1 MSAGATP
8 KLGAAICLKGD
19 IEASHHGEF
28 SASSESSQVPVA
40 PIFDEKRLWQKVDLR
55 LIPLLTTMYVVAFVD
70 KTNIGN
76 AKIQG
81 LTSQLALT
89 GDQFNIILG
98 SPHTKLCGQ
107 LCIRTSRKP
116 IIEEV
121 EAITW
126 GIITTLHG
134 IVKTYR
140 QLLALRILLGIAEAG
155 LSPGILYYLT
165 LWYPRHMLQ
174 YRIGLFWGG
183 AAVAGAFSG
192 LLAYGISFMSG
203 TAGLLGWSWIFIIE
217 GIMSVVVGVVA
228 AFMFVDYPRTA
239 YFLTAEERASLVRN
253 TLYDSSSVGEDEEFA
268 TYHVVGALLDW
279 QVASCIGPSTE
290 YDAHVLVSFGFGPAI
305 SQLLSVPPYVI
316 GTVMVVVWAVWS
328 DRLKKRSLFILLG
341 LCFCLV
347 GFAINVSNVPLGV
360 KYFGT
365 FLVVIGGYAGFPAIP
380 SWLGN
385 NLVGHYR
392 RGTGLAIQ
400 AISGQV
406 GGIIASNIYRTQ
418 DEPRY
423 ITGHIAELAL
433 VVMGLLVVPMAVA
446 VYARTNS
453 RRDAMQREASE
464 KGSSQQ
470 YSPEELRKLADRA
483 PDFRYTL

>member
-19 IEASHHGEF
+19 IE
-28 SASSESSQVPVA
+28 
-40 PIFDEKRLWQKVDLR
+40 RLWQKVDLR

-89 GDQFNIILG
+89 GDQFNIILTLNFVANCAFAL
-98 SPHTKLCGQ
+98 PANLLLKKLRPSVWLPG
-107 LCIRTSRKP
+107 I
-116 IIEEV
+116 
-121 EAITW
+121 AITW

-279 QVASCIGPSTE
+279 QVWVACLVEISIITPVYGISLFLPSIING
-290 YDAHVLVSFGFGPAI
+290 FGFGPAI